1 MFSEPDD
8 MMEMFYDNLK
18 VCLYILYIDNIT
30 ASMVEVCVAANA
42 PELRNRRWSAG
53 NCWALGRTCDWPDDF
68 LWQICCFPD
77 GILVNPPVKAS
88 TPN

>member
-53 NCWALGRTCDWPDDF
+53 NCWAVGRMSDDQV
-68 LWQICCFPD
+68 LSHSCHW
-77 GILVNPPVKAS
+77 LSTVHPV
-88 TPN
+88 PF